1 MRMTK
6 RKKLIIEWLSC
17 DDMDTI
23 AARHFE
29 YGNNGIGAMSMAAHG
44 QHDLDINQSQL
55 RSLYSTLQGMVK
67 DGLLVCTYQTQKT
80 YGGTFHRVTNW
91 HIADRLE
98 IDAQIMAQLDRMT
111 LKKPT
116 TNPLPSAACKSSR
129 FSILITILPNQK
141 RLVSH
146 SSRTRNNPN
155 NE

>member
-1 MRMTK
+1 MTK

-29 YGNNGIGAMSMAAHG
+29 YGSHGIGAISMAAHG

-80 YGGTFHRVTNW
+80 YSGTFYRVTNW

-98 IDAQIMAQLDRMT
+98 IDAQIMAQLDRMRKDRQAKA
-111 LKKPT
+111 LE
-116 TNPLPSAACKSSR
+116 NFR
-129 FSILITILPNQK
+129 F
-141 RLVSH
+141 
-146 SSRTRNNPN
+146 
-155 NE
+155 